1 VATTATTAAG
11 SYPGPKTAASFT
23 AAAILIGKQ
32 ARGARLADK
41 MQQAN
46 VEAQRPHTTAKSR
59 PREVFGAN
67 VRALRRR
74 ED

>member
-46 VEAQRPHTTAKSR
+46 VEAQYNRGVP